1 MKRMIDNDLI
11 ATDNGTV
18 QIGKDLEVDGKIHV
32 NEASDII
39 DKDGKPIAGGGGG
52 GAEWKNYTSSVDE
65 NKILLWEIHVV
76 EDSQGLE
83 GFYYLRDITSTYYG
97 VPASAQG
104 GTACGLVSVYFR
116 KPQGASL
123 WTVSPTSGYTF
134 SGSTISALSTSSITC
149 AITRVLVQS

>member
-11 ATDNGTV
+11 ATDNGVV

-39 DKDGKPIAGGGGG
+39 DKDGKPIARGG
-52 GAEWKNYTSSVDE
+52 GAEWKNYTSLVDK

-83 GFYYLRDITSTYYG
+83 GFYYLGDISTTYYG

-104 GTACGLVSVYFR
+104 GTACGLVSVFFS
-116 KPQGASL
+116 KPQGAPL
-123 WTVSPTSGYTF
+123 WTVSPTSGYIF